1 MWCACE
7 HVLRVIAVISPTEGV
22 PRGDRGAPFF
32 FTRRE
37 RRKDVG
43 DDDIFMGCM
52 ALLFLLGL
60 PGMAV
65 MTLVICVILANLIPP
80 M

>member
-1 MWCACE
+1 M
-7 HVLRVIAVISPTEGV
+7 
-22 PRGDRGAPFF
+22 
-32 FTRRE
+32 
-37 RRKDVG
+37 G